1 MLKMSQRHRTSHM
14 FCQSHEAKIDLVKA
28 LPSRLLSVGLSVDE
42 MANRN
47 IGAFPAAPIGL
58 LQDT

>member
-1 MLKMSQRHRTSHM
+1 M